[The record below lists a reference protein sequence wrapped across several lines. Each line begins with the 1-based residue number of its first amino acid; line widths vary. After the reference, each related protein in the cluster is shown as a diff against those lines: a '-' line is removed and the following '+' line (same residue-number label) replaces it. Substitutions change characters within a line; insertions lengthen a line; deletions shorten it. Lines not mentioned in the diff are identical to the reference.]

1 MLPKYKFPCTL
12 QTIYVLRKPK
22 RLVCNESLGIQIG
35 KVHQRIRLGTG
46 LLRNQVD
53 GVVGEKADT
62 ETLPISSRK

>member
-1 MLPKYKFPCTL
+1 MYTSNRLCAEKTYS
-12 QTIYVLRKPK
+12 K
-22 RLVCNESLGIQIG
+22 RLVYNESLGIQMG
-35 KVHQRIRLGTG
+35 KVHQRIRSGTG